1 MRSDPEITLK
11 GKINL
16 LKNLLEKSD
25 EIKSKTE
32 GSKVIILT
40 VDPTEETKAIEELKR
55 IFDDMSY
62 IDISKIL
69 LEAVD
74 EYGLENLKEDRE
86 FYGNN
91 YKESFLR
98 KFLNLIIEETINQ
111 SKDKIVVIHRIGIL
125 NDLLRINQ
133 IIESVAGD
141 LNNPVV
147 MIYPGKRKEEELHF
161 LNDRH
166 VTSVYRAEI
175 I

>member
-1 MRSDPEITLK
+1 MRSNTELTLK
-11 GKINL
+11 DKINI
-16 LKNLLEKSD
+16 LESLFKRPD

-40 VDPTEETKAIEELKR
+40 VDPKEETKALEELKKT
-55 IFDDMSY
+55 FDSMTY
-62 IDISKIL
+62 IDISEIL
-69 LEAVD
+69 LKVID

-111 SKDKIVVIHRIGIL
+111 SKYKIVVIHRIGIL
-125 NDLLRINQ
+125 NGLLRINQ
-133 IIESVAGD
+133 IIESITGD

-147 MIYPGKRKEEELHF
+147 MIYPGKRQEERLHF
-161 LNDRH
+161 LNERH